1 MEKNYNLSKSRYC
14 NGLQCPKMLWLD
26 EYKSDEKSDVNNDSV
41 LDNGTEV
48 GIIAKDLFEN
58 RIDIEFNSNLQ
69 KMIDDTKNALN
80 NKNIVIT
87 EASFTYENNFCS
99 VDILVKNDNDFLI
112 YEVKSSTEV
121 KDIYIEDL
129 TYQVYILKSLGYH
142 IKSANIVY
150 INSGYTRC
158 GELNLKELFKIKN
171 LTKVVNDKL
180 SLVKDNINSIC
191 TILKEKE
198 EPKIDLDMH
207 CVTPYECPFF
217 KYCTRRLPEN
227 NVFKLRGMANNKKF
241 SLYKSNIYSY
251 EDLLKADIN
260 EKYKQQIEFELFNKE
275 DYIDKDEIKKFLDTL
290 SYPLYFLDFETFQ
303 QAIPKYDGIKPYM
316 QIPFQY
322 SLHYIKS
329 KNSKLEHKE
338 FLAEANFD
346 PRRNL
351 AESLVKDIP
360 KDVCTLAYNMSFEKT
375 VIKNLAYLYPDLAD
389 HLMNIHDNIKD
400 LMLPFYHRN
409 YYTKSMFGS
418 YSIKYVLPALFPS
431 DDALNYHN
439 LDLIHN
445 GSEAMNAYANL
456 GDLSEEEQIK
466 IRNNLLKYCELDTF
480 AMVKIWQ
487 KLQEQVETIN
497 N

>member
-26 EYKSDEKSDVNNDSV
+26 EYKSEEKSDVNNDSV

-58 RIDIEFNSNLQ
+58 RIDIEFNSDLQ

-80 NKNIVIT
+80 NKNIVVT
-87 EASFTYENNFCS
+87 EASFNYENNFCS
-99 VDILVKNDNDFLI
+99 VDILVKNDSDFLV

-142 IKSANIVY
+142 VKSANIVY
-150 INSGYTRC
+150 INGGYTRC

-198 EPKIDLDMH
+198 EPTIDLDMH

-217 KYCTRRLPEN
+217 KYCTRGLPKN
-227 NVFKLRGMANNKKF
+227 NVFKLRGMANSKKF

-251 EDLLKADIN
+251 EELLKANIN

-290 SYPLYFLDFETFQ
+290 SYPLYFLDF
-303 QAIPKYDGIKPYM
+303 
-316 QIPFQY
+316 
-322 SLHYIKS
+322 
-329 KNSKLEHKE
+329 
-338 FLAEANFD
+338 
-346 PRRNL
+346 
-351 AESLVKDIP
+351 
-360 KDVCTLAYNMSFEKT
+360 
-375 VIKNLAYLYPDLAD
+375 
-389 HLMNIHDNIKD
+389 
-400 LMLPFYHRN
+400 
-409 YYTKSMFGS
+409 
-418 YSIKYVLPALFPS
+418 
-431 DDALNYHN
+431 
-439 LDLIHN
+439 
-445 GSEAMNAYANL
+445 
-456 GDLSEEEQIK
+456 
-466 IRNNLLKYCELDTF
+466 
-480 AMVKIWQ
+480 
-487 KLQEQVETIN
+487 
-497 N
+497 